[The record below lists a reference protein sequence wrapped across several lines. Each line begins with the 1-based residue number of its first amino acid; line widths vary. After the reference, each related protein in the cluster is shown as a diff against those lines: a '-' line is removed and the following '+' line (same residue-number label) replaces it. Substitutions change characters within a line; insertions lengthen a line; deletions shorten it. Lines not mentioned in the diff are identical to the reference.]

1 MKLMILT
8 GKFGMGHYSASLS
21 LQQHLLRAFP
31 QAEVEVIDFFA
42 YASPNGSETLYK
54 MFSLLVT
61 HGSGLYNTYYKLTEN
76 LSPDSLPLL
85 AALYRDKLEEL
96 LEQRRPDGVIA
107 THPLCAQ
114 IVSYYKEETG
124 ARLPLITC
132 VTDLSSHSEWITA
145 NTDCYLVGDFEIK
158 KRLVEK
164 GVNAQAVCVTGIP
177 VKEEF
182 KGRSRRWDGGE
193 RHLLIMG
200 GGLGLMPKRG
210 RFYEELDCLP
220 HVKTTIIAGRNEKLY
235 RRLKGK
241 YENIEVVGFTDRVY
255 DYMAWADLMLSKP
268 GGITLF
274 ETIFSELPIL
284 AWDPFLQQERNN
296 ARFLRRTGIGRV
308 AEREPERC
316 LAAVRELIYNDEA
329 LEWMAG
335 HMRRMKSRLEM
346 ESADRIFA
354 ALARG
359 ERVCA

>member
-1 MKLMILT
+1 MKIIILP
-8 GKFGMGHYSASLS
+8 GKFGMGHWSASLS
-21 LQQHLLRAFP
+21 LKQHLLGAFP
-31 QAEVEVIDFFA
+31 KAEGEVKDFFA
-42 YASPNGSETLYK
+42 YASPNGSEALYK

-76 LSPDSLPLL
+76 LAPDSLPLM
-85 AALYRDKLEEL
+85 AALYRDKLKEL
-96 LEQRRPDGVIA
+96 LAEIRPDGIIA

-124 ARLPLITC
+124 ARLPLVTC

-164 GVNAQAVCVTGIP
+164 GVSAETIFVTGIP

-182 KGRSRRWDGGE
+182 KGRNRRWSGGE

-200 GGLGLMPKRG
+200 GGLGLMPKRD
-210 RFYEELDCLP
+210 RFYEELNRLP
-220 HVKTTIIAGRNEKLY
+220 NVKTTLIAGRNEKLY

-284 AWDPFLQQERNN
+284 AWAPFLQQEINN

-308 AEREPERC
+308 AEKEPERC
-316 LAAVRELIYNDEA
+316 LAAIRELLYNDEA
-329 LEWMAG
+329 LAWMSG
-335 HMRRMKSRLEM
+335 NMRQMKSQLEM
-346 ESADRIFA
+346 ESADRVFE